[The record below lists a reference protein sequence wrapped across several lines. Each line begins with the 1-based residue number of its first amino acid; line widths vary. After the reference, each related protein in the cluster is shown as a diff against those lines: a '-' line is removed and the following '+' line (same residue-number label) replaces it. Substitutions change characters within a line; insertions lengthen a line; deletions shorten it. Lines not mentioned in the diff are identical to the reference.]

1 MAAGRRSCP
10 VGIIILALL
19 QIINGVQLLL
29 SGSWFL
35 AISSA
40 ADTPEVRD
48 ALADSP
54 PWLVDN
60 LAEIFF
66 WLGLTYIFVAILAF
80 LFARG
85 YVKGYEW
92 ARHKGR
98 VLAVFLTL
106 YGIFGLLILP
116 PRADPASPFWTVVF
130 NIAVFVYLGRPS
142 VKSYFR

>member
-1 MAAGRRSCP
+1 MFPDYFCHLRCGFLAAGRRSCP
-10 VGIIILALL
+10 GGIIILALL
-19 QIINGVQLLL
+19 HIINGVQLLL

-48 ALADSP
+48 ALASSP

-66 WLGLTYIFVAILAF
+66 WLGLTYIFVAIPPF

-85 YVKGYEW
+85 DVRGYE
-92 ARHKGR
+92 
-98 VLAVFLTL
+98 L
-106 YGIFGLLILP
+106 
-116 PRADPASPFWTVVF
+116 
-130 NIAVFVYLGRPS
+130 
-142 VKSYFR
+142 

>member
-1 MAAGRRSCP
+1 MTAGKKSCP
-10 VGIIILALL
+10 FGIIVLALL
-19 QIINGVQLLL
+19 QVINGVQLLV

-54 PWLVDN
+54 AWLVDN
-60 LAEIFF
+60 LKEIFF
-66 WLGLTYIFVAILAF
+66 WLGLIYIIVAILTF

-98 VLAVFLTL
+98 ILAVLL
-106 YGIFGLLILP
+106 IVYGIFGLLILP
-116 PRADPASPFWTVVF
+116 PRADPASPFWTVVV